1 MSLADYYLHIENISL
16 DEEDNYR
23 NNILILLRD
32 NIEKDKDIKEAKI
45 PKGILDIFNKLTKDE
60 EENISN
66 TAKQTIQILNQRKKE
81 NSDINNN
88 ENYNINKENKNE
100 EIKEQTIIETKEKEQ
115 IKNEN
120 NYINNEI
127 ISKPEEKEKEK
138 EKSDND
144 NNINNNIN
152 PEEEK
157 KETEINLNTNNVNN
171 NKNNDDFDVKNALEQ
186 IEKLIKSQ
194 EIKSEKS
201 ENKKESNENNITNKD
216 SLTKEGGV

>member
-16 DEEDNYR
+16 DEEDNSR

-88 ENYNINKENKNE
+88 EINAYLKDSSNLEKNDNDNMNKENKSK
-100 EIKEQTIIETKEKEQ
+100 EIKEIKEKEQ
-115 IKNEN
+115 IKNEKTD
-120 NYINNEI
+120 INNEI
-127 ISKPEEKEKEK
+127 ISNPEEKEKEK
-138 EKSDND
+138 SNN

-152 PEEEK
+152 PEKEK
-157 KETEINLNTNNVNN
+157 KETEINLNNN
-171 NKNNDDFDVKNALEQ
+171 
-186 IEKLIKSQ
+186 
-194 EIKSEKS
+194 
-201 ENKKESNENNITNKD
+201 ENKSIMIILMIKMP
-216 SLTKEGGV
+216 

>member
-81 NSDINNN
+81 NSNSDINNN
-88 ENYNINKENKNE
+88 EINAYLKDSSNLEKNDNDNMNKENKSK
-100 EIKEQTIIETKEKEQ
+100 EIKEIKEKEQ
-115 IKNEN
+115 IKNEKTD
-120 NYINNEI
+120 INNEI
-127 ISKPEEKEKEK
+127 ISNPEEKEKEK
-138 EKSDND
+138 SNN

-152 PEEEK
+152 PEKEK
-157 KETEINLNTNNVNN
+157 KETEINLNNN
-171 NKNNDDFDVKNALEQ
+171 
-186 IEKLIKSQ
+186 
-194 EIKSEKS
+194 
-201 ENKKESNENNITNKD
+201 ENKSIMIILMIKMP
-216 SLTKEGGV
+216 